1 MRRLPHTRCIL
12 FTVRTLVEP
21 VTELEGAPGA
31 AAALA
36 ASLRGMSQ
44 VMRAYKGLLQPQ
56 AQDDM
61 LAYLDSLTA
70 AGYELGD
77 AGLQGVVAAT
87 GPGRH
92 AGLSRQPHC
101 CGG

>member
-1 MRRLPHTRCIL
+1 MRRLPRTRCIL

-21 VTELEGAPGA
+21 VTELEGSPEA
-31 AAALA
+31 ATALA

-44 VMRAYKGLLQPQ
+44 AMRAYKGLLQPQ

-70 AGYELGD
+70 AG
-77 AGLQGVVAAT
+77 V
-87 GPGRH
+87 
-92 AGLSRQPHC
+92 
-101 CGG
+101 GG

>member
-1 MRRLPHTRCIL
+1 MHRLRLCFLLLQVEYQTLRRLPHTRCIL

-70 AGYELGD
+70 AG
-77 AGLQGVVAAT
+77 V
-87 GPGRH
+87 
-92 AGLSRQPHC
+92 
-101 CGG
+101 GG